1 MKKFVT
7 FLVTALTILAGF
19 ILESTVLPHISLAG
33 IKPNIMLIVTVSYGF
48 LLGERRGLF
57 VGFTSGLL
65 CDIFFGPMLGF
76 EAFVYGLI
84 GFLCGK
90 FKKYLY
96 VEDLA
101 FPVLITAIS
110 DFIYCF
116 LNFVFL
122 FLLRNR
128 LFLGTFLL
136 QIVLPEMIY
145 TALFATFIYPFLTIL
160 YNRYMKESHHTAPGS
175 SVIPQNI
182 GRKW

>member
-7 FLVTALTILAGF
+7 FLVAALTILAGF

-33 IKPNIMLIVTVSYGF
+33 IKPNIMLIITVSYGF

-101 FPVLITAIS
+101 FPVLITAVS
-110 DFIYCF
+110 DFIYCS
-116 LNFVFL
+116 
-122 FLLRNR
+122 RHC
-128 LFLGTFLL
+128 L
-136 QIVLPEMIY
+136 Q
-145 TALFATFIYPFLTIL
+145 
-160 YNRYMKESHHTAPGS
+160 HS
-175 SVIPQNI
+175 SI
-182 GRKW
+182 RF